1 MRLPWLNDWG
11 EGSFLCHP
19 YHRHHH
25 YKACW
30 WSLSSLMPDLF
41 KIFHQQDLLQFGPPG
56 HLGIRGNV
64 ESLNDATLLFQH
76 VQPWRHW
83 GGGVLTLLLCYTA
96 TNWSVLEWYIHRA
109 CPPVFRSML
118 PIKAPPRVCVFC
130 YTVTDCFGDILPYL
144 HTPGDLAI

>member
-1 MRLPWLNDWG
+1 MRVPWLNDWG

-19 YHRHHH
+19 YHCHHH

-83 GGGVLTLLLCYTA
+83 GEFSHFSFATLPPTGQFWNDTSIGPALQSSVPCYRLRLLLESVSSATQWLIALGTSYHTCTLLG
-96 TNWSVLEWYIHRA
+96 I
-109 CPPVFRSML
+109 
-118 PIKAPPRVCVFC
+118 
-130 YTVTDCFGDILPYL
+130 
-144 HTPGDLAI
+144 